1 MASIHLGSYFEH
13 FIREQIARGRFQ
25 NASEVVR
32 AGLRLLEDHETGFAQ
47 RRANL
52 AGRGGDET
60 RASGRRRASAEDV
73 SRQLQALNVEIM
85 EKLGTDEGPP
95 SG

>member
-32 AGLRLLEDHETGFAQ
+32 AGLRLLEDRETGFAD
-47 RRANL
+47 RRAAL
-52 AGRGGDET
+52 AERIDET
-60 RASGRRRASAEDV
+60 PKRGPRPVASAEDV
-73 SRQLQALNVEIM
+73 SRQLKALNVEIM
-85 EKLGTDEGPP
+85 QKLG